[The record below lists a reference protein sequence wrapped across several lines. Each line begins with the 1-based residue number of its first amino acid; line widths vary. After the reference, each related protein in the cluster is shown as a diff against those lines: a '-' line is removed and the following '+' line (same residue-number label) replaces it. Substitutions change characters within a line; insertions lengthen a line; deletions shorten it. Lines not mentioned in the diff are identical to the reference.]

1 MFGHS
6 IKRLA
11 TVMQRIRMLFLVR
24 RTSSLHADEAS
35 TEIEDAISIVGPI
48 VEAGQGSAT
57 TIEYQVGRLCEGIV
71 ILTSQGAA
79 LWVRRECAYA
89 ANALARKRFPTLPEA
104 PFQIS
109 SKDLEECIEFLVFTW
124 ETTEFGGEE
133 EANLRK

>member
-11 TVMQRIRMLFLVR
+11 TVIQRICMLLLVR
-24 RTSSLHADEAS
+24 RTPSLYADEAS

-48 VEAGQGSAT
+48 VKTGQGSAT

-71 ILTSQGAA
+71 ILTSEGAA

-104 PFQIS
+104 PFQLS
-109 SKDLEECIEFLVFTW
+109 SGDLEDRIEFLVFTW
-124 ETTEFGGEE
+124 ETTEFGSDE
-133 EANLRK
+133 EADLRK